1 MIQVFEPMNLK
12 SKLKF
17 RVFQPLG
24 YLALGCITLTITSPM
39 ALAKTHVTSHNT
51 ISPQTTFPHQQ
62 FQLAQMG
69 ENRDEERTRFI
80 QAADALYSQEQFT
93 EAEELLRKL
102 IKRYP
107 KYAVAHYKLGNVL
120 FRQEKAEEAIAAYQ
134 QAIEHNSRYALA
146 YNALGMVRARQG
158 RWQEA
163 ISEYQKAL
171 EINPEYGEAL
181 THLGQALWQQGRRD
195 EALVSLEK
203 ALSIFKSQNRLDQA
217 YRLEQLLRELKSDD
231 DPSVAYSR
239 LFSG

>member
-1 MIQVFEPMNLK
+1 MNLK

-17 RVFQPLG
+17 GLIKPLG
-24 YLALGCITLTITSPM
+24 YLALGCVTVISTSPIV
-39 ALAKTHVTSHNT
+39 LAKTHVISNNPHNRNT
-51 ISPQTTFPHQQ
+51 ISPHPAFPRQQ
-62 FQLAQMG
+62 EFQLAQMG

-80 QAADALYSQEQFT
+80 QAADALYDQEKFT
-93 EAEELLRKL
+93 EAEEILRKL

-146 YNALGMVRARQG
+146 YNAIGMVLARQR

-163 ISEYQKAL
+163 ITEYQKAL
-171 EINPEYGEAL
+171 KINPEYGEAL

-195 EALVSLEK
+195 EALASLEK
-203 ALSIFKSQNRLDQA
+203 ALSIFKTQNRLDQA

-231 DPSVAYSR
+231 DPSVADRR

>member
-1 MIQVFEPMNLK
+1 MNH
-12 SKLKF
+12 KF
-17 RVFQPLG
+17 KVVAWIKPFG
-24 YLALGCITLTITSPM
+24 YLALGYLTAMSPFPPV
-39 ALAKTHVTSHNT
+39 LAKTPTTNHNHSNIMT
-51 ISPQTTFPHQQ
+51 RQTALPTQPE

-80 QAADALYSQEQFT
+80 QAADALSSQEKFT
-93 EAEELLRKL
+93 EAEEILRKL
-102 IKRYP
+102 IERYP

-146 YNALGMVRARQG
+146 YNAIGMVRARQG

-163 ISEYQKAL
+163 ITEYQKAL

-181 THLGQALWQQGRRD
+181 THLGQAFWQQGRRD
-195 EALVSLEK
+195 EALASLEK
-203 ALSIFKSQNRLDQA
+203 ALSIFRSQNRRDQA

-231 DPSVAYSR
+231 DPSVA
-239 LFSG
+239 

>member
-1 MIQVFEPMNLK
+1 MNLK

-17 RVFQPLG
+17 SSVKPLG
-24 YLALGCITLTITSPM
+24 YVTLAWVTVVSTPFTV
-39 ALAKTHVTSHNT
+39 LAKTYLTNNIAHTDNIPSPRITSL
-51 ISPQTTFPHQQ
+51 HQQ

-80 QAADALYSQEQFT
+80 QAADALYSQENFT

-163 ISEYQKAL
+163 ITEYQKAL

-195 EALVSLEK
+195 EALASLEK
-203 ALSIFKSQNRLDQA
+203 ALSIFKSQNRLDQT